1 MVNVYLNAGM
11 MKDLKVKTQYSA
23 LINTS
28 LFVVLLKM
36 EINLISKI
44 DVPHVLIQ
52 ILFIFIKVIVI
63 HLLEVKFIRRR

>member
-52 ILFIFIKVIVI
+52 ILFISIKVIVI
-63 HLLEVKFIRRR
+63 HLLEAKIIWR